1 MPRLILLNNQ
11 PSGWASLAT
20 GAAEGLGQ
28 GMLQQE
34 QQRRQLEARRQI
46 MADQLGGQ
54 IQMQGLR
61 DQSEMGRESRM
72 NAAQLQR
79 MQIQN
84 DLIRQREGEN
94 YQRTRADRL
103 GDEQTAQQ
111 RDLQQGQEYLRA
123 SGMGQ
128 PGEDYYLNPNSQPV
142 VPQLGTRAAES
153 LVTQKR
159 MGEQAA
165 AAQAERAIDN
175 ARQDKALGIAQQ
187 RADNAATQRGG
198 QLSPDQM
205 LSVAQDLADEYGIGL
220 DEAIRK
226 VRLRGSK
233 MLAESQVK
241 PDDTGQKMS
250 AGAAQKEVERLE
262 STLDSFTGS
271 HSSSAMA
278 AYAKDNGLASADQ
291 SRGHLLK
298 RIEAANKKAEAARQA
313 IGATGK
319 VAKPAPTWTYPPN
332 LTPDQKDEY
341 DRLRTENVDLIGP

>member
-1 MPRLILLNNQ
+1 MPRRPMVIDIPEQGGITSLL
-11 PSGWASLAT
+11 SGVTQGLTTGLMQQDENTRKERLRQQIYRDMLTRDSTNFQRSRDAAAQDYQRNRSDHLADVAS
-20 GAAEGLGQ
+20 GRSW
-28 GMLQQE
+28 QE
-34 QQRRQLEARRQI
+34 QQSQTAEARKQ
-46 MADQLGGQ
+46 A
-54 IQMQGLR
+54 
-61 DQSEMGRESRM
+61 E
-72 NAAQLQR
+72 
-79 MQIQN
+79 
-84 DLIRQREGEN
+84 
-94 YQRTRADRL
+94 
-103 GDEQTAQQ
+103 EQAKKAE
-111 RDLQQGQEYLRA
+111 DMQQGQEYLRA

-142 VPQLGTRAAES
+142 VPSLGTRAAES

-226 VRLRGSK
+226 VRLRRSK

-250 AGAAQKEVERLE
+250 VGAAQKEVEDLQE
-262 STLDSFTGS
+262 TLKRFTGS
-271 HSSSAMA
+271 YSSREMA
-278 AYAKDNGLASADQ
+278 AYAKDHGLASPDLA
-291 SRGHLLK
+291 RPHLVK
-298 RIEAANKKAEAARQA
+298 RIEEAKRAAAAARQS
-313 IGATGK
+313 IGATGRGS
-319 VAKPAPTWTYPPN
+319 KPVPTFTYPPN
-332 LTPDQKDEY
+332 LTPAEKDEY
-341 DRLRTENVDLIGP
+341 DRLMMENVDGRGP